1 MANKKRVK
9 RSKNKRTLSPE
20 QLQKMK
26 EGRERAQ
33 KEREAK
39 KLEAERQKHRMEMLE
54 ELDDRLNKAK
64 YGDKPVKLRSR
75 RRRYK

>member
-1 MANKKRVK
+1 MAKKKYVK
-9 RSKNKRTLSPE
+9 KSKKKRTLSPE

-39 KLEAERQKHRMEMLE
+39 KLEEERQKHRIEMLE
-54 ELDDRLNKAK
+54 ELDDRLRKAK
-64 YGDKPVKLRSR
+64 YGDKPVKLKSR